1 MNAAGDAWDDIP
13 GHHIG
18 TTAPV
23 AASRFLG
30 QIWLDTTDTT
40 ALSLKAYNGTDF
52 VEVGGDGGSASV
64 YAFSATLADLAD
76 IASGT
81 AFANLTSGL
90 TAGELVNQGS
100 GFTVETAA
108 SRDQVVIA
116 NAGTYLVT
124 GSLSGDADASTL
136 GTSRSVFRAR
146 IARERSSVVTG
157 LAPEGAPT
165 YSRNQYGNF
174 SERLGSAVSGV
185 YEFEAGDKIEI
196 QGLFEGQGTTV
207 QLDLVG
213 ARSGISIVA
222 VGAGPKGDQ
231 GDIGPS
237 GGPEGPAGQDGNDGS
252 DGADGATGAAGAAGV
267 AGAAGAAGTDG
278 TAGADGAA
286 GGQGVQGLYD
296 VTIYRN
302 ATALPPTPVGGTVNV
317 ESGVV
322 SPPAN
327 WNADPT
333 TPGVGE
339 NTYASKDTVNP
350 STQSGDITPS
360 WSSVFEAGGIGP
372 AGADGAD
379 GAAGADGATGAAG
392 ADGATGTAGAELTGQ
407 TVQTGLTLRPTARY

>member
-108 SRDQVVIA
+108 SRDQLVIA

-124 GSLSGDADASTL
+124 GALSGDADASTL

-165 YSRNQYGNF
+165 YSRNQYGDF

-231 GDIGPS
+231 G
-237 GGPEGPAGQDGNDGS
+237 
-252 DGADGATGAAGAAGV
+252 V
-267 AGAAGAAGTDG
+267 
-278 TAGADGAA
+278 
-286 GGQGVQGLYD
+286 QGVCRASRW
-296 VTIYRN
+296 TRR
-302 ATALPPTPVGGTVNV
+302 
-317 ESGVV
+317 
-322 SPPAN
+322 
-327 WNADPT
+327 
-333 TPGVGE
+333 PG
-339 NTYASKDTVNP
+339 
-350 STQSGDITPS
+350 
-360 WSSVFEAGGIGP
+360 
-372 AGADGAD
+372 
-379 GAAGADGATGAAG
+379 
-392 ADGATGTAGAELTGQ
+392 
-407 TVQTGLTLRPTARY
+407 RPRR

>member
-1 MNAAGDAWDDIP
+1 M
-13 GHHIG
+13 
-18 TTAPV
+18 
-23 AASRFLG
+23 G
-30 QIWLDTTDTT
+30 QIWLDTTDTA

-52 VEVGGDGGSASV
+52 VEVGGGGGSASV

-100 GFTVETAA
+100 GFTIETAA

-267 AGAAGAAGTDG
+267 AGAAGAAEPM
-278 TAGADGAA
+278 ARQ
-286 GGQGVQGLYD
+286 GQMG
-296 VTIYRN
+296 RR
-302 ATALPPTPVGGTVNV
+302 
-317 ESGVV
+317 
-322 SPPAN
+322 
-327 WNADPT
+327 
-333 TPGVGE
+333 
-339 NTYASKDTVNP
+339 ASKVCKA
-350 STQSGDITPS
+350 STT
-360 WSSVFEAGGIGP
+360 
-372 AGADGAD
+372 
-379 GAAGADGATGAAG
+379 
-392 ADGATGTAGAELTGQ
+392 
-407 TVQTGLTLRPTARY
+407 